1 MKQPTQVVTGQVR
14 LTFPHL
20 FQPYS
25 NQPGQEPKYSTTMLL
40 PKSDIA
46 TKANIDAAINAA
58 VELGIS
64 KSWNGVRPP
73 KINLSIHDGDG
84 VRPNGEAFG
93 HECKGHWVFTAS
105 SKNAPEVVNYPG
117 LERVINESQIYSGI
131 YALVSLN
138 FFPYAA
144 SGNKGIGIGLNNVA
158 KVADGEP
165 LGGRTTAANDFAG
178 ATQPQQDSQWPNQLG
193 GQQQQG
199 YQAPQTY
206 QAPPVQQGY
215 QQAPVQQGY
224 QAPPVQQ
231 GYQAPPQTYQQP
243 AVQPQQGYQQAPP
256 QSAPQQIDPITGLP
270 IGGVYGI

>member
-40 PKSDIA
+40 PKTDIA
-46 TKANIDAAINAA
+46 TKAAIDAAINAA
-58 VELGIS
+58 IELGIT

-93 HECKGHWVFTAS
+93 PECKGHWVFTAS
-105 SKNAPEVVNYPG
+105 SKNAPEVVQLPG
-117 LERVINESQIYSGI
+117 LERILNESQVYSGI

-178 ATQPQQDSQWPNQLG
+178 VAQPQQDSQWPNQLG
-193 GQQQQG
+193 GQQPQQG
-199 YQAPQTY
+199 Y

-215 QQAPVQQGY
+215 QQAPI
-224 QAPPVQQ
+224 
-231 GYQAPPQTYQQP
+231 
-243 AVQPQQGYQQAPP
+243 QQGYQQAPQTYQQQPAAQP
-256 QSAPQQIDPITGLP
+256 QTYQPPQPVPQQIDPITGLP